1 MYQLH
6 VVQGADDRLE
16 LLPRSDNQGRAIR
29 SWLSTQGT
37 SKTSEDEFNGLVD
50 VRLAASR
57 DSSRLLAGHGEH
69 LVAFGCDAGLR
80 GGQDVAVASLRL
92 LAERLHQIERGPA
105 RLARGQLPLPFR
117 GLPRCP
123 ILSFRFLDSQ
133 ERFRFAHMG
142 TVREN
147 WASFK
152 RFSYGR
158 RAIDL

>member
-1 MYQLH
+1 MTDSSFSP
-6 VVQGADDRLE
+6 G
-16 LLPRSDNQGRAIR
+16 PTIRARPIR
-29 SWLSTQGT
+29 AGPTTQGT

-57 DSSRLLAGHGEH
+57 DSSLLLAGHGEH

-105 RLARGQLPLPFR
+105 RLPQGQLALPLR

-123 ILSFRFLDSQ
+123 
-133 ERFRFAHMG
+133 
-142 TVREN
+142 
-147 WASFK
+147 
-152 RFSYGR
+152 
-158 RAIDL
+158 

>member
-1 MYQLH
+1 MSCR
-6 VVQGADDRLE
+6 VPMTDSSFSRGPTISA
-16 LLPRSDNQGRAIR
+16 RAIR
-29 SWLSTQGT
+29 SGLSTQGT

-57 DSSRLLAGHGEH
+57 DSSCLFAGHGEH
-69 LVAFGCDAGLR
+69 PVALGCDAGLR
-80 GGQDVAVASLRL
+80 GGQDVAVPSLRL
-92 LAERLHQIERGPA
+92 LAERVHHIERVAA
-105 RLARGQLPLPFR
+105 RLAQGQLSLPFC
-117 GLPRCP
+117 GLLRCP